1 MPADLQPF
9 RVSPF
14 DEEYFDGRKKNLST
28 TGFSVVPCRAKPE
41 APIAYWLVQDRDR
54 FNRWRNRK
62 VETELQGVTWAWAA
76 WEFKTGQRQT
86 IEE

>member
-1 MPADLQPF
+1 MSDLQPF
-9 RVSPF
+9 RVSRF
-14 DEEYFDGRKKNLST
+14 DEEYFEGRKKHLST
-28 TGFSVVPCRAKPE
+28 TGFSVVPCRVKPG

-76 WEFKTGQRQT
+76 WEFKCGLRQE
-86 IEE
+86 IQE